1 MEYTIEMFCDDV
13 IKGNIDPFIFRY
25 TKKTKE
31 KLYKYFVTQKFEK
44 EPYLLKAL
52 LVYLELF
59 PIPNNEKSFVELLK
73 YASNDENKYANFYY
87 GTFLLTGKNVKSDVK
102 KAYKCLKR
110 AYELGYHEHTEF
122 LGIAAF
128 YDDNYDEAFTFLSQG
143 VVKEKDDS
151 NIKEYE
157 LALNSTSSSSPAILV
172 EQTLN
177 LFIAPKVEIF
187 NTLPNV
193 GNEMNYLLAYCY
205 YYGKG
210 TSTNIKKAKELYEK
224 VQNDWPASKINLAKI
239 YLFGKRDEIDL
250 FKACQLLNQLIKN
263 EDKDTVLYNEALF
276 LLSYCARYGAGM
288 EQSFKEAARYLNEIN
303 DEYYQPTAE
312 LEFISA
318 LYSFYGIGSRVS
330 EKKAYEIF
338 ERIGSES
345 NPIPYLYFAI
355 CKYEGFGCQRDIEE
369 ANQIFK
375 SLLKNEGQE
384 SSYIKAI
391 CYNKGYGV
399 DKNPDKAIELFKIA
413 AESGKIEAYI
423 ELCFC
428 YINKGNYNDAAQYND
443 IYMMYRPKDALI
455 FLARLMMKMKVK
467 NIVELYLFTDYIEKV
482 DVFSDLQKYAENRLI
497 RAYDKMKTSFSEGTY
512 ANEIILL
519 RSMSIRQNN
528 IYSIENQKLDQLIE
542 NEKKE
547 AEQRELQKRE
557 ELKQELYLQKCL
569 EIRKKITVEEAKTL
583 FFELIKVKNLS
594 DKDIERLYADVIF
607 YLMLF
612 SNYSFTSS
620 DDCCLLGGNSLEEYY
635 ELLKRKGYK
644 FPLFH
649 SIDERVSFL
658 CTLKKREE
666 NESSKF
672 KSDQQNIQA
681 MIETRKLIISKELR
695 KEASALIV
703 SILAGVFLLIISIF
717 LFSISEVEAGLITT
731 ALLLFP
737 IVIGIKIIATKNN
750 HKAYNPKVND
760 LVSRKKVEISQLERH
775 LKDTKNKIL
784 ENYTLI
790 VLIDDFLKIFKE

>member
-1 MEYTIEMFCDDV
+1 MEMFCDDV
-13 IKGNIDPFIFRY
+13 IKGDIDPFIFRY

-31 KLYKYFVTQKFEK
+31 KLYKYFVTHKFKK

-59 PIPNNEKSFVELLK
+59 PMPNKEKTFVELLK
-73 YASNDENKYANFYY
+73 CSSNDENKYANFYY

-102 KAYKCLKR
+102 KAYKFLKK

-128 YDDNYDEAFTFLSQG
+128 YDDNYDEAFPFLSQG

-151 NIKEYE
+151 NMKEYE
-157 LALNSTSSSSPAILV
+157 LALNSTSSSSPAILI

-187 NTLPNV
+187 NTLSNV
-193 GNEMNYLLAYCY
+193 ETEMNYLLAYCY

-210 TSTNIKKAKELYEK
+210 TSTNIKRAKELYEK
-224 VQNDWPASKINLAKI
+224 VQNDWPAAKINLAKI
-239 YLFGKRDEIDL
+239 YLFGKKDEIDL

-288 EQSFKEAARYLNEIN
+288 EQSFKEATRYLNEIN
-303 DEYYQPTAE
+303 DDYYQPTAE
-312 LEFISA
+312 LELIRA
-318 LYSFYGIGSRVS
+318 LYSFCGIGSRVS

-338 ERIGSES
+338 EKIGSES
-345 NPIPYLYFAI
+345 NPIPYLYSAI
-355 CKYEGFGCQRDIEE
+355 CVYEGFGCQRDIEE

-413 AESGKIEAYI
+413 AERGKIEAYI

-428 YINKGNYNDAAQYND
+428 YINKGNYNEAVQYND

-455 FLARLMMKMKVK
+455 FLVRLMMKMKVK

-482 DVFSDLQKYAENRLI
+482 DVFSDLQKYADNRLI

-519 RSMSIRQNN
+519 RSMTIKQNN

-547 AEQRELQKRE
+547 AEQRELKKRE

-607 YLMLF
+607 YLMPF

-635 ELLKRKGYK
+635 DLLKRKGYK

-658 CTLKKREE
+658 CALKKREE
-666 NESSKF
+666 NERPKF

-681 MIETRKLIISKELR
+681 MIESRKLIISKELR

-703 SILAGVFLLIISIF
+703 SILASVFLLIISII
-717 LFSISEVEAGLITT
+717 LFSISEVGEGLITM
-731 ALLLFP
+731 ALLVFP

-750 HKAYNPKVND
+750 HKAYNPKVTD

-790 VLIDDFLKIFKE
+790 VLIDDFLKIFKEWGK

>member
-13 IKGNIDPFIFRY
+13 IKGDIDPFIFRY

-31 KLYKYFVTQKFEK
+31 KLYKYFVAHKFKK

-59 PIPNNEKSFVELLK
+59 PMSNKEKTFVELLK
-73 YASNDENKYANFYY
+73 CSSNDENKYANFYY

-102 KAYKCLKR
+102 KAYKFLKK

-128 YDDNYDEAFTFLSQG
+128 YDDNYDEAFPFLSQD

-151 NIKEYE
+151 NMKEYE
-157 LALNSTSSSSPAILV
+157 LALNSTSSSSPAILI

-193 GNEMNYLLAYCY
+193 ETEMNYLLAYCY

-210 TSTNIKKAKELYEK
+210 TSTNIKRAKELYEK
-224 VQNDWPASKINLAKI
+224 VQNDWPAVKINLAKI
-239 YLFGKRDEIDL
+239 YLFGKKDEINL

-288 EQSFKEAARYLNEIN
+288 EQSFEEATRYLNEIN
-303 DEYYQPTAE
+303 DDYYQPTAE
-312 LEFISA
+312 LELIRA
-318 LYSFYGIGSRVS
+318 LYSFCGIDSRVG
-330 EKKAYEIF
+330 EKKAFEIF
-338 ERIGSES
+338 KKIGSES

-355 CKYEGFGCQRDIEE
+355 CMYEGFGCQRDIEE

-375 SLLKNEGQE
+375 YLLKNEGQE

-413 AESGKIEAYI
+413 AKNGKIETFI

-428 YINKGNYNDAAQYND
+428 YINKGNYNEAAQYND
-443 IYMMYRPKDALI
+443 MYMMYRPKDALI

-482 DVFSDLQKYAENRLI
+482 DVFSDLQKYADNRLI

-519 RSMSIRQNN
+519 RSMTIKQNN
-528 IYSIENQKLDQLIE
+528 IYLIENQKLDQLIGSD
-542 NEKKE
+542 NKIGTSDDLPTAKQLEKTLYFKQCSKIRANLLLIKANQLVEDLFTAKE
-547 AEQRELQKRE
+547 YLDGKE
-557 ELKQELYLQKCL
+557 ELLFADVTLYLIPFVDK
-569 EIRKKITVEEAKTL
+569 
-583 FFELIKVKNLS
+583 LS
-594 DKDIERLYADVIF
+594 YGQ
-607 YLMLF
+607 LF
-612 SNYSFTSS
+612 SKIKRNK
-620 DDCCLLGGNSLEEYY
+620 LLQYY
-635 ELLKRKGYK
+635 DFFSKKGYK
-644 FPLFH
+644 FPLFK
-649 SIDERVSFL
+649 SIKERVDYLIKIKKDYQNQNAEDEKEKMKKKKKIMKVYERKFMIYSFL
-658 CTLKKREE
+658 KIL
-666 NESSKF
+666 S
-672 KSDQQNIQA
+672 
-681 MIETRKLIISKELR
+681 
-695 KEASALIV
+695 IV
-703 SILAGVFLLIISIF
+703 SLVISITLFIAFVVFYSNEDALVPIACFFSSLIF
-717 LFSISEVEAGLITT
+717 LFIWLII
-731 ALLLFP
+731 F
-737 IVIGIKIIATKNN
+737 
-750 HKAYNPKVND
+750 
-760 LVSRKKVEISQLERH
+760 KKVEPPDDYDSMIKKDEILKKIYGNIAVINLITHFLE
-775 LKDTKNKIL
+775 
-784 ENYTLI
+784 
-790 VLIDDFLKIFKE
+790 IFNNDYEE